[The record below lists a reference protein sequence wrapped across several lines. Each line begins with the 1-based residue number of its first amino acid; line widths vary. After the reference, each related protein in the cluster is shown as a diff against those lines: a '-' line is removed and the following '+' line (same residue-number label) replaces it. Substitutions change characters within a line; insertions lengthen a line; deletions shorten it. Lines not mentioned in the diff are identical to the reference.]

1 MTESWHH
8 NSHIATHIDAD
19 ITMSHVATSV
29 ESALH
34 DHPLTPRDYL
44 NASQADPAPFDF
56 CPIFGPGDIVAER
69 RGQWGLLKSRLHQ
82 GSNARIQR
90 VVQKALS
97 GHPVTI
103 SVLGG
108 SGKP

>member
-1 MTESWHH
+1 MSLLTTVRLTVCVLTRLSTCNVTASSESKL
-8 NSHIATHIDAD
+8 
-19 ITMSHVATSV
+19 
-29 ESALH
+29 LH
-34 DHPLTPRDYL
+34 DHTLTPRDYL
-44 NASQADPAPFDF
+44 NASQTDPAPFEF
-56 CPIFGPGDIVAER
+56 CPIFGPGDVVAER

-97 GHPVTI
+97 GMPVTI

-108 SGKP
+108 SG

>member
-1 MTESWHH
+1 
-8 NSHIATHIDAD
+8 
-19 ITMSHVATSV
+19 MSHVATSV